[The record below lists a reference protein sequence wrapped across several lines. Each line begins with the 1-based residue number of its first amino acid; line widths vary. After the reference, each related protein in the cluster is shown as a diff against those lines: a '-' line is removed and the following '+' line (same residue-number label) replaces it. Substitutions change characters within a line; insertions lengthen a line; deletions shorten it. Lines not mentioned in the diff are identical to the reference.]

1 METMTVRQS
10 GSDDRID
17 GLERKVDEGF
27 RHVDRQF
34 EQVDRQFEQMDKR
47 FGRLEAG
54 IDGLRDEMSAM
65 QRSMVQFAVVFS
77 TALAGLVVTQLGLI
91 LTQI

>member
-10 GSDDRID
+10 WSDDRID
-17 GLERKVDEGF
+17 GLECKVDEGF
-27 RHVDRQF
+27 RHVDQRF
-34 EQVDRQFEQMDKR
+34 EQVDK
-47 FGRLEAG
+47 RLERLGDG
-54 IDGLRDEMSAM
+54 IEGLRQEMSAM

>member
-1 METMTVRQS
+1 MTVRQNW
-10 GSDDRID
+10 SDDRID
-17 GLERKVDEGF
+17 SFDREVDEGF
-27 RHVDRQF
+27 RHVDERF
-34 EQVDRQFEQMDKR
+34 EQVDKR
-47 FGRLEAG
+47 FDRLEDG
-54 IDGLRDEMSAM
+54 IRELRTEMSAM